1 MKLKSFYTCCH
12 VCISL
17 GNWMGPFPSYA
28 TIRCDHWIT
37 NHQSHWASFRTLWD
51 NAVLCVCVCVC
62 VYAHLWVWYHFRSI
76 LDDGLVKKVTHE
88 KKNHKILAC
97 LDNHVCIVSFEF
109 ALCSNFILFFVCI
122 CSVIS
127 LSCEKISI
135 NHFQT
140 PNMLVS

>member
-28 TIRCDHWIT
+28 TIRCDQWIT

-51 NAVLCVCVCVC
+51 NAVLCVCVCSFVSM
-62 VYAHLWVWYHFRSI
+62 VPLPFYSWWWI
-76 LDDGLVKKVTHE
+76 GKKKLHYE
-88 KKNHKILAC
+88 KKIKIHNILAC

-109 ALCSNFILFFVCI
+109 ALCCNFILFFVCI

-127 LSCEKISI
+127 LSCEKLSI

-140 PNMLVS
+140 PTMLVS